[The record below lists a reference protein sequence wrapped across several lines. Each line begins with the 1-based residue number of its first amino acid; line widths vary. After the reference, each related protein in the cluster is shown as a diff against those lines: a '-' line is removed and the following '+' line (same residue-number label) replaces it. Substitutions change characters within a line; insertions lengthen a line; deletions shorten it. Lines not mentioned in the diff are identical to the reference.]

1 MSELPR
7 QGGRYLRQGD
17 GTLKRAGDTAAQTP
31 AEPPTAKPAAP
42 KRGKEK

>member
-7 QGGRYLRQGD
+7 QGGSYLRQGD
-17 GTLKRAGDTAAQTP
+17 GTLKRAGDNAAP
-31 AEPPTAKPAAP
+31 SAAEPPTAIPAAP